1 MKKLAIIASLLLAVV
16 ALTACNDKKEEVV
29 PEPSAID
36 KAIDGVWH
44 LQSFAGEQPS
54 ASGLDI
60 YIKFSKLGTF
70 VIYQKGVNHVRY
82 VKFEGTFSIVPLVSV
97 NVDDGTV
104 IADNVYNI
112 LGEYSNGEAWGNVY
126 SLTIDSEHKQLT
138 LTNNAEASDVS
149 IYAREEY
156 IPASVLANL
165 AADSRADGEEEIV
178 PFL

>member
-54 ASGLDI
+54 ASGLDV
-60 YIKFSKLGTF
+60 YLKFSKLGKF

-82 VKFEGTFSIVPLVSV
+82 VKLEGTFVTATTS
-97 NVDDGTV
+97 
-104 IADNVYNI
+104 ADNVYTI
-112 LGEYSNGEAWGNVY
+112 SGVYSSGEDWGNVY

-149 IYAREEY
+149 IYVREEY

>member
-82 VKFEGTFSIVPLVSV
+82 VKLDGTFVTATTS
-97 NVDDGTV
+97 
-104 IADNVYNI
+104 ADNVYTI
-112 LGEYSNGEAWGNVY
+112 SGVYSSGEAWSNVY

>member
-82 VKFEGTFSIVPLVSV
+82 VKLDGTFVTGTTSV
-97 NVDDGTV
+97 
-104 IADNVYNI
+104 DNVYTI
-112 LGEYSNGEAWGNVY
+112 SGEYSDGKLWGKTY
-126 SLTIDSEHKQLT
+126 SLTINADYTQLT
-138 LTNNAEASDVS
+138 LINNDEPTDILVC
-149 IYAREEY
+149 AREEY

-165 AADSRADGEEEIV
+165 AADSRAEGEAEVI

>member
-36 KAIDGVWH
+36 KAIDGVWR

-82 VKFEGTFSIVPLVSV
+82 VKLDGTFVTATTS
-97 NVDDGTV
+97 
-104 IADNVYNI
+104 ADNVYTI
-112 LGEYSNGEAWGNVY
+112 TGVYSSGEAWGNVY

-138 LTNNAEASDVS
+138 LTNRAEASDVS